1 MKNANMK
8 KRKILAV
15 SLIVFVISYLLLHIS
30 PSMAIRARLITLG
43 QIRSISLLFSDIEED
58 DFHNK
63 LDKKVAKKSNGKFY
77 VITNEKSDSI
87 LRKPYSWLVTKKHF
101 LYFAQ
106 PYGKS

>member
-30 PSMAIRARLITLG
+30 PSMAIRTHLVTLG

-63 LDKKVAKKSNGKFY
+63 LDEKVAKKNNGKFY
-77 VITNEKSDSI
+77 VIVN
-87 LRKPYSWLVTKKHF
+87 
-101 LYFAQ
+101 
-106 PYGKS
+106 

>member
-1 MKNANMK
+1 MK

-15 SLIVFVISYLLLHIS
+15 SLIVFMLFYLILHIS
-30 PSMAIRARLITLG
+30 PSMAIRTRLVTLG

-63 LDKKVAKKSNGKFY
+63 LDKKVAKKNNGKFY
-77 VITNEKSDSI
+77 VIANEKSDSI
-87 LRKPYSWLVTKKHF
+87 LRKPYSWLVTKKYF

>member
-1 MKNANMK
+1 MK
-8 KRKILAV
+8 KRKVLTV
-15 SLIVFVISYLLLHIS
+15 SLIVFVLSYLLLHIS
-30 PSMAIRARLITLG
+30 PSIAIRTRLITLG

-63 LDKKVAKKSNGKFY
+63 LDKKVAKKNNGKFY

-87 LRKPYSWLVTKKHF
+87 LRKPYSWLVTKKYF